1 MASKDVQ
8 FQSNTKKDLKGSL
21 VKGSNE
27 IYYLQFATG
36 ANRDFRKEYLDYCEY
51 KLTGVQPT
59 TPKPSTIGECVW
71 GLYKRG
77 VNPITHE
84 PRSDEEFLKAIENQE
99 IGPLGDTYIIP
110 TGRDYTQV
118 DQNGNILIASI
129 TSHLENYTDCGNIL
143 IDGQTGK
150 AIRKSKPNVIINACQ
165 KTNGF
170 YPIEVYTTTTDKKT
184 GEKNVTGL
192 KYNFLSPDG
201 KCVSPDF
208 GFTKVPHE
216 DKCVFSFNR
225 NFYSR
230 HNGTFLSDWD
240 LYPKAYVYCSEK
252 TPYFFNGEWELLQEN
267 RRRVEN
273 GLEPIINDEKP
284 FIVAMFARQNYL
296 DEKTEELGQ
305 AFDNDEFNQEVYN
318 DAMRAIN
325 EEYSQLEDF
334 VENNETF
341 LDAQI
346 KENLEH
352 YKKLYPTTPTLSI
365 PLKVSSESSSNPFD
379 VDLGEELNK

>member
-8 FQSNTKKDLKGSL
+8 FQSNTKKDLKSSL

-27 IYYLQFATG
+27 IHYLQFATG
-36 ANRDFRKEYLDYCEY
+36 ANRDFRKEYLDYCTY
-51 KLTGVQPT
+51 KLTGVQT
-59 TPKPSTIGECVW
+59 NTPKPSTIGECVW

-77 VNPITHE
+77 VNPITKE
-84 PRSDEEFLKAIENQE
+84 PRTDEEFLKAIENQE

-150 AIRKSKPNVIINACQ
+150 TIRKSKPNVIINTCQ

-170 YPIEVYTTTTDKKT
+170 YPIEFYTTTTDKKT
-184 GEKNVTGL
+184 GEKKVTGL

-216 DKCVFSFNR
+216 EKRIFSFNR

-230 HNGTFLSDWD
+230 HDGTFLSDWD
-240 LYPKAYVYCSEK
+240 LYPKAYVYCYEK

-267 RRRVEN
+267 KRRVEN
-273 GLEPIINDEKP
+273 GLEPIVDDEKP
-284 FIVAMFARQNYL
+284 FIVAMFARQNFL
-296 DEKTEELGQ
+296 DEKTEELGK
-305 AFDNDEFNQEVYN
+305 AFDDGAFSQEVYN
-318 DAMRAIN
+318 DAMKVLN
-325 EEYSQLEDF
+325 EEYNQLEKF
-334 VENNETF
+334 IKNNETF
-341 LDAQI
+341 LYIQI
-346 KENLEH
+346 RENLEL
-352 YKKLYPTTPTLSI
+352 YKKSYPTTPTLSL
-365 PLKVSSESSSNPFD
+365 PTKDTLNSSNPSD
-379 VDLGEELNK
+379 YTSDKELDR